1 MLKVSFFYILTAIFA
16 KTTPVN
22 AKTVRVSY
30 RKSSYGAATKIQI
43 VRTIKA
49 NTSGAEKSSLSGQR
63 LKYSKLTPRTE

>member
-1 MLKVSFFYILTAIFA
+1 MFVESEFNIILTAIFA

-49 NTSGAEKSSLSGQR
+49 NTNGAEKKFSNLRSFEVKG
-63 LKYSKLTPRTE
+63 